1 MVHKF
6 SRKQRWVGGG
16 ALIGLVSTIL
26 LGWLFTVFFVFAD
39 PSSNLPDS
47 FISWLALL
55 GWTALFWGLVGIVL
69 GAILGHFASLLW
81 SAEGKDR

>member
-1 MVHKF
+1 MAHKF

-39 PSSNLPDS
+39 PFSNLPDS